1 MPAAAKALESDPMP
15 ERQPKP
21 NVSPSADPSAPS
33 RWFSLLPLLLLALQW
48 AGPLAIEP
56 GALADDLPV
65 MEDEPFVFEPSVL
78 AELVFETE
86 GSPVPWGSFDLTAA
100 PEHDDIR
107 VDLLVGRA
115 AEQARWRA
123 CDQVT
128 LRIDGRRVDAPAE
141 YAGVPMPTG
150 AWDAVTAHVTIA
162 EVRQMYDA
170 RTVEAEVCG
179 ETFEIPAAERV
190 RLASFVREF
199 DDIAL
204 WVGPSMP
211 TPPPELGDEHEW
223 VPFEWSEKPHPA

>member
-1 MPAAAKALESDPMP
+1 MPQ
-15 ERQPKP
+15 RQPKP
-21 NVSPSADPSAPS
+21 ITSASAARSAPS
-33 RWFSLLPLLLLALQW
+33 GRLSLLPLLLLVLHW
-48 AGPLAIEP
+48 VGPAAVEP
-56 GALADDLPV
+56 SALADDLPV

-78 AELVFETE
+78 AELVFETP
-86 GSPVPWGSFDLTAA
+86 GAPVPWGSFDLTAA
-100 PEHDDIR
+100 PEHDEIR

-115 AEQARWRA
+115 AERARWRS
-123 CDQVT
+123 CERIT
-128 LRIDGRRVDAPAE
+128 LRIDGQHVEAPAE

-170 RTVEAEVCG
+170 RTVEADVCG
-179 ETFEIPAAERV
+179 ERFTIPAAERV

-223 VPFEWSEKPHPA
+223 LSPEWSEKPHPA

>member
-1 MPAAAKALESDPMP
+1 MP

-21 NVSPSADPSAPS
+21 SVKPKAESSAPS
-33 RWFSLLPLLLLALQW
+33 RLLSLLPLLLLALQW
-48 AGPLAIEP
+48 AGPAALEP
-56 GALADDLPV
+56 GALTGDLPV
-65 MEDEPFVFEPSVL
+65 MADEPFVFEPSVV
-78 AELVFETE
+78 AELVFETP

-100 PEHDDIR
+100 PEHDEIR

-115 AEQARWRA
+115 APHPEWRS
-123 CDQVT
+123 CDQIT
-128 LRIDGRRVDAPAE
+128 LHIDGERVDAPAE

-150 AWDAVTAHVTIA
+150 AWDALTAHVTIA

-170 RTVEAEVCG
+170 RTVEAHVCG
-179 ETFEIPAAERV
+179 ETFEIPGAERV

-223 VPFEWSEKPHPA
+223 VPFEWTETPHPA

>member
-1 MPAAAKALESDPMP
+1 MPAAARALESNLMP

-21 NVSPSADPSAPS
+21 SKSASAESSAPS
-33 RWFSLLPLLLLALQW
+33 GWLSLLPLLLLVLHW
-48 AGPLAIEP
+48 AGEPATEP

-65 MEDEPFVFEPSVL
+65 MEDEPFVFEPSVV
-78 AELVFETE
+78 AELVFDTP
-86 GSPVPWGSFDLTAA
+86 GAPVPWGSFDLSAA
-100 PEHDDIR
+100 PEHDEIR
-107 VDLLVGRA
+107 VDLLIGRA
-115 AEQARWRA
+115 AQSPRWRA
-123 CDQVT
+123 CDRVA
-128 LRIDGRRVDAPAE
+128 LSIDGARVEAPAE

-170 RTVEAEVCG
+170 RTVRAHVCG
-179 ETFEIPAAERV
+179 ETFTIPAAERV

-223 VPFEWSEKPHPA
+223 LPPEWSEKPHPA